1 VRAKI
6 KPEHYLLRAIRAY
19 QKAGFVDDGRMCEA
33 VFKNGRYDD
42 IIIMSVLRSEWKT
55 QES

>member
-1 VRAKI
+1 MRAKI